1 MWVELAA
8 NSVMDQD
15 IILHSLLLTRQLDNF
30 VVDRLRHHVS
40 AESECSTAKLM
51 FLQRF
56 LKPVGNS
63 DNPVKRESQQQQER
77 QHPVAASTATAT
89 DSKTYK
95 QPFCHAA
102 ILARRPYMRYK
113 ACKSYNSSGRMSW

>member
-8 NSVMDQD
+8 NSVMNQD

-63 DNPVKRESQQQQER
+63 DNPVKR
-77 QHPVAASTATAT
+77 
-89 DSKTYK
+89 K
-95 QPFCHAA
+95 
-102 ILARRPYMRYK
+102 
-113 ACKSYNSSGRMSW
+113 